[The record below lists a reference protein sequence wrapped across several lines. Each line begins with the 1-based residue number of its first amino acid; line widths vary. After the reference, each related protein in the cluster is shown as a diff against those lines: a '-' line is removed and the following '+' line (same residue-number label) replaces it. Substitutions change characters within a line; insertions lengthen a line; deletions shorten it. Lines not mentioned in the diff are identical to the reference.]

1 MPEDSR
7 LVKAAERTA
16 READRISAAF
26 ARQLSSVLRDAERRI
41 RDWLLISEPPSRTVQ
56 VRASQALAVRN
67 QVRTVLREAG
77 YGALVDVSTGAA
89 LDRMAARTLAHRR
102 IAKVAA
108 ALAPEASLMLE
119 AMRTIHL
126 QDLLEEGEVIIR
138 AITQA
143 VTRGMLS
150 AQAVSDILTEVAK
163 VLDLSQARV
172 GTLYDTAV
180 SIFGRQV
187 EALAAGNADET
198 RFLYVGPVD
207 EVTREFCLERVGKVF
222 TRAEIEDMDNGQL
235 SNVFLTGGGYNCRH
249 VFMEVSQFSELQDLG
264 DQRVPEVQE
273 QVDELEDAA

>member
-1 MPEDSR
+1 
-7 LVKAAERTA
+7 
-16 READRISAAF
+16 
-26 ARQLSSVLRDAERRI
+26 
-41 RDWLLISEPPSRTVQ
+41 VQ

-108 ALAPEASLMLE
+108 SLAPEASLMLE

-126 QDLLEEGEVIIR
+126 QDLLEEGEVITR

-150 AQAVSDILTEVAK
+150 RQAVTDILTEVAK
-163 VLDLSQARV
+163 MLDLSQARV

-180 SIFGRQV
+180 SIYGRQV
-187 EALAAGNADET
+187 EALAAGNDPDTPYFYAH
-198 RFLYVGPVD
+198 PVD
-207 EVTREFCLERVGKVF
+207 EKTRDFCLQYAGRVLV
-222 TRAEIEDMDNGQL
+222 RREIDELDNGQI
-235 SNVFLTGGGYNCRH
+235 SNVFLTGGGYNCRGSW
-249 VFMEVSQFSELQDLG
+249 VEVSQFSDLMDLVG
-264 DQRVPEVQE
+264 TKERVPEIKE
-273 QVDELEDAA
+273 QVDELREAQDVA